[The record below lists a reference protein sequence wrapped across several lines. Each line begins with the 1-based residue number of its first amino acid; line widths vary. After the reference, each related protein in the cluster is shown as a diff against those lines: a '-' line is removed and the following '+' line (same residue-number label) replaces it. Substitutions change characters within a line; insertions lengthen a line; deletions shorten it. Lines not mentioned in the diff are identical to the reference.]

1 MWLKIY
7 YNPITVFG
15 SSMYPTYSNLEKVHG
30 TQIIDN
36 IDRNMVIIADIPESV
51 NYNETVV
58 IKRIVGI
65 AGDHI
70 QIKGNTF
77 FVNEE
82 EYAVHE
88 SFLEYDGLD
97 ITLKENEIFLLG
109 DNYGYSA
116 DSRIYGPILVSDI
129 KYIVKEQKDRKE
141 N

>member
-1 MWLKIY
+1 
-7 YNPITVFG
+7 
-15 SSMYPTYSNLEKVHG
+15 
-30 TQIIDN
+30 
-36 IDRNMVIIADIPESV
+36 MVIIADIPESV